1 MSLPQ
6 VVSRDEW
13 LAARKELLAKEKE
26 LTRRR
31 DALNTE
37 RRRLPMVKIEKDYV
51 FEGPDGKVGLLDIF
65 EGRRQLIIRHFM
77 FDPSWDDGCPSCTAG
92 ADELSDGLFDHL
104 HMRDTSFAVVS
115 RGALAQDRGVQGEA
129 RLDLPVVLVVRQ

>member
-13 LAARKELLAKEKE
+13 VGARKQLLAKEKE

-37 RRRLPMVKIEKDYV
+37 RRRLPMVEIEKDYA
-51 FEGPDGKVGLLDIF
+51 FTGPDGEARLLDLF
-65 EGRRQLIIRHFM
+65 DGRRQLILGHFM
-77 FDPSWDDGCPSCTAG
+77 CSTRAGRMAARAARPGPTRSRTA
-92 ADELSDGLFDHL
+92 SSS
-104 HMRDTSFAVVS
+104 T
-115 RGALAQDRGVQGEA
+115 
-129 RLDLPVVLVVRQ
+129 